1 MNTSSEVTSNFKEK
15 IEKDMRPW
23 KYQDTDRLSSKV
35 FKNYPLVGD
44 FIISDATLE
53 QWYKVTRKY
62 VNQKIGNRSLQF
74 KHWVYEIVS
83 LVVIHYAKGWN
94 SNEESKF
101 TKYIAMQLGYRDDT
115 GRIWGAL
122 TDALYTAFKRNN
134 RLFIKRND
142 DREFYE
148 TVMVHSFGP
157 KESWYP
163 LIELLF
169 SFYSVNL
176 EWNYVPKDP
185 LFMKLVLVLQ
195 RHFNN
200 DLQEEDQYFIAS
212 SNYRLKVGI
221 RRLVQERPYYCARLF
236 ETMVHRIHQLLQNDV
251 SSTKRYSYKL
261 VDEWFAQRI
270 SSANSVTSDIS
281 RRTRVVEEVA
291 LDYSN
296 IVIRYALSE
305 GKLVIRIPS
314 IRLLDDEEAV
324 PIAALYEDQ
333 RLISSYPLDIH
344 GNELGETIRSKTIV
358 LEKDFLRGIEI
369 HYRLVITR
377 GTTVVHDTGRKLWR
391 SVLFFS
397 DGREISVNRLKKER
411 YEVYALNPSRIG
423 GINVDVTLLESGLCD
438 VRLHKNYSIEYENNT
453 IAIDSSE
460 LTGIRVVAPSLFGAA
475 HYLLDGK
482 DFDIVKPFAS
492 LKVYLNSENDARKYS
507 LVINGEY
514 HSLFEYF
521 DFLAG
526 NRCLIEIDN
535 IKTNS
540 ISLSVVDIAA
550 GVTVFKGDY
559 YKVLGLS
566 WSFSKK
572 CYVFSEEPVGINARI
587 TCGTE
592 SYSVTGSGETT
603 VHVEYQGGILSID
616 VPYLQYRID
625 GVSSAF
631 FDKYYRSE
639 DIEENSSLRLINNS
653 GSTCTV
659 KIGNVNI
666 QNPELIYLSK
676 YLPDKNETAVLKIS
690 VNLDNEEYFV
700 AGIVYGNFFLK
711 PPVISG
717 DGEKLTWD
725 GGLSYIGDT
734 PDTIELI
741 VTDSDNNCYGFEPVL
756 GQTLI
761 ADSISD
767 LLPDG
772 EYDWSLLI
780 NGQTLSTGRNFL
792 GNPCRARFVNKIVRI
807 DRITKDIEADS
818 DSIAVKPAYI
828 DNIKYVDTS
837 YVETEGDIYDVYT
850 GCMYWL
856 TYTGKKR
863 YFSFSYVSGKNNNN
877 RKEKYKVNPVKIIYI
892 SEKYLRIVNEDNEG
906 LYCYNNIESSIPGY
920 EITDIEPPRRAKGF
934 LDILFFLYDLEVIKG
949 RSPKGLE
956 MSKKNSFDVGKI
968 NRIPSMVS
976 NPSSSEP
983 STVSN
988 AFFKNIKE
996 VDQSRIIQSSAEERI
1011 LVNAGPGTGKTWTLI
1026 ERIIYLVINGTDP
1039 ESIQVLCFSR
1049 AAVEVIR
1056 ARVAEAI
1063 ETGRVDVSVN
1073 RVDIRTFDSFAS
1085 QVLFWVKDSDYSV
1098 INKTAHIE
1106 ELSYE
1111 DRINLFTK
1119 VLNIHPELIEQ
1130 CVHLIV
1136 DEVQDLVMSRAGMV
1150 LAMISLLPDSCGVTL
1165 FGDACQSIYD
1175 YQVSEG
1181 LSSTEF
1187 YKRIEET
1194 GQFSYY
1200 SFSHNYRQVSELQS
1214 YCEGYREA
1222 ILKNDIK
1229 ECNRLLSRISERLPD
1244 YSPVRIKDFEEDSLD
1259 RLLTG
1264 SNIGILTRSNA
1275 QTMFI
1280 SRIFRKK
1287 NIPHVIQRRLAD
1299 DCLSGWIALLFNSIS
1314 DNFLDEVSFSHS
1326 LRRVCDESY
1335 ISFSP
1340 EELWDSIVAVS
1351 GGMSSHLTGVQVLNG
1366 IMKCGKIKGVYAESP
1381 VSPVTISTIHRS
1393 KGREY
1398 DTVILLDSLISE
1410 ETDSAEEQRV
1420 NYVALSRAKKHMYK
1434 VELNKHY
1441 FSRLGDQ
1448 RCYRIGISHNKKRYL
1463 YEFEIGLPGDL
1474 ALRSFCI
1481 HKGVQS
1487 FLRQKGYSLVDREVY
1502 FERQETETDYVI
1514 YNVIDKENGMVLAN
1528 TSREFATDLSE
1539 AIRKAKKLPWN
1550 ASIYNYLY
1558 PKRFNDIFIT
1568 AFGSEIGMMQG
1579 NEVEVKEYTG
1589 IITWN
1594 VLFVEGYAKAEY

>member
-1 MNTSSEVTSNFKEK
+1 MNTSSEVTSNFREK
-15 IEKDMRPW
+15 IETDMRPR

-44 FIISDATLE
+44 FIIGEATLE

-62 VNQKIGNRSLQF
+62 VDQKIGNRSLQF
-74 KHWVYEIVS
+74 KPWVYEIVS
-83 LVVIHYAKGWN
+83 LVVIHFAKGWN

-122 TDALYTAFKRNN
+122 SDALFEAFKRNN
-134 RLFIKRND
+134 RLFIKRNEE
-142 DREFYE
+142 REFYE

-185 LFMKLVLVLQ
+185 LFMKLVVVLR
-195 RHFNN
+195 RHFND

-212 SNYRLKVGI
+212 SNYRLRVGI

-236 ETMVHRIHQLLQNDV
+236 ETMVQRIHQLLQNDV
-251 SSTKRYSYKL
+251 SSAKRYLYKL

-270 SSANSVTSDIS
+270 SSASSVTSDIS
-281 RRTRVVEEVA
+281 RRTRVADEVA

-305 GKLVIRIPS
+305 GRLVIRIPS
-314 IRLLDDEEAV
+314 IRLLDEEETKA
-324 PIAALYEDQ
+324 IACLYEDQ
-333 RLISSYPLDIH
+333 RLIESYPLDIL
-344 GNELGETIRSKTIV
+344 GNELGETIRSKMIV
-358 LEKDFLRGIEI
+358 LETNSLRGNEI

-377 GTTVVHDTGRKLWR
+377 GATVIHDTGRKLWR

-397 DGREISVNRLKKER
+397 DGREISLNRIKKER
-411 YEVYALNPSRIG
+411 YEVFAINPYKLG
-423 GINVDVTLLESGLCD
+423 GSNVDVTILKSGLCD
-438 VRLHKNYSIEYENNT
+438 VRLHKNYSIEYEGNT

-460 LTGIRVVAPSLFGAA
+460 LTGIRVVAPSLYGAA
-475 HYLLDGK
+475 HYLLDGR

-492 LKVYLNSENDARKYS
+492 LKVYLNGENDARKYS

-514 HSLFEYF
+514 HSLAEYF
-521 DFLAG
+521 DYLAG

-535 IKTNS
+535 IKANC

-550 GVTVFKGDY
+550 GVTAFKGDY
-559 YKVLGLS
+559 YKIPGLS

-572 CYVFSEEPVGINARI
+572 CYVFAEETVGINARI
-587 TCGTE
+587 TCGTD
-592 SYSVTGSGETT
+592 SYSISGSGETT
-603 VHVEYQGGILSID
+603 VQVEYQGGILSID
-616 VPYLQYRID
+616 VPYLQYKID
-625 GVSSAF
+625 GISGSF
-631 FDKYYRSE
+631 FDKYYRFE
-639 DIEENSSLRLINNS
+639 DIEENSVLKLINNS
-653 GSTCTV
+653 GNTHTV
-659 KIGNVNI
+659 KIGNEVI
-666 QNPELIYLSK
+666 QNPEVIFLAN
-676 YLPDKNETAVLKIS
+676 YLPDKNETAILKIS

-700 AGIVYGNFFLK
+700 AGIVYGNYFLK

-717 DGEKLTWD
+717 DGENLTWD

-734 PDTIELI
+734 PETIELI

-756 GQTLI
+756 GQTVI
-761 ADSISD
+761 AENISD
-767 LLPDG
+767 VLPDS

-780 NGQTLSTGRNFL
+780 NGQTLSTGRSFL

-828 DNIKYVDTS
+828 DNIKYVETS

-856 TYTGKKR
+856 TYSGNKR
-863 YFSFSYVSGKNNNN
+863 YFSSNYISGKNNNN
-877 RKEKYKVNPVKIIYI
+877 RKAKYKVNPVKIIYI
-892 SEKYLRIVNEDNEG
+892 SDKYLRIVNEDNEG
-906 LYCYNNIESSIPGY
+906 LYCYNNIEASIPGY
-920 EITDIEPPRRAKGF
+920 EITDIEPPWRAKGF
-934 LDILFFLYDLEVIKG
+934 LDILFFLYDLEEITG
-949 RSPKGLE
+949 RNPRSLE
-956 MSKKNSFDVGKI
+956 VAKKNSVVAGPIK
-968 NRIPSMVS
+968 RIPSVES
-976 NPSSSEP
+976 RPSSMVP
-983 STVSN
+983 SQVSN

-996 VDQSRIIQSSAEERI
+996 ADQATIIHASVEERI

-1056 ARVAEAI
+1056 ARMAEAI

-1111 DRINLFTK
+1111 DRINLFTR
-1119 VLNIHPELIEQ
+1119 VLKIHPELIEQ
-1130 CVHLIV
+1130 CAHLIV

-1150 LAMISLLPDSCGVTL
+1150 LAMINLLPASCGVTL

-1187 YKRIEET
+1187 YKTIEET
-1194 GQFSYY
+1194 GKFSYF
-1200 SFSHNYRQVSELQS
+1200 SFSHNYRQVSELQK
-1214 YCEGYREA
+1214 YCVGYREA
-1222 ILKNDIK
+1222 ILKNDVVA
-1229 ECNRLLSRISERLPD
+1229 CNRLLAHLSEQLPE
-1244 YSPVRIKDFEEDSLD
+1244 YSPLRIKDFEEDSLD

-1264 SNIGILTRSNA
+1264 NNIGILTRSNA

-1287 NIPHVIQRRLAD
+1287 NISHVIQRRLAD
-1299 DCLSGWIALLFNSIS
+1299 DYLSGWIALLFNSIS
-1314 DNFLDEVSFSHS
+1314 DNFLDEESFGYY
-1326 LRRVCDESY
+1326 LRKVCDESC
-1335 ISFSP
+1335 ITFSP
-1340 EELWDSIVAVS
+1340 EELWDSIVDVT
-1351 GGMSSHLTGVQVLNG
+1351 GGMSNHLTAVQALNG

-1398 DTVILLDSLISE
+1398 DTVILLDSLITE
-1410 ETDSAEEQRV
+1410 DTDNEEEQRV
-1420 NYVALSRAKKHMYK
+1420 NYVALSRAKKHIYK

-1463 YEFEIGLPGDL
+1463 AEFEIGLPGDL
-1474 ALRSFCI
+1474 ALRSFCVNR
-1481 HKGVQS
+1481 GVQP
-1487 FLRQKGYSLVDREVY
+1487 FLRQNGYSMVDREVY
-1502 FERQETETDYVI
+1502 FERQGNENDYVI
-1514 YNVIDKENGMVLAN
+1514 YDVVDKESGMVIAN
-1528 TSREFATDLSE
+1528 TSREFAADLSD

-1550 ASIYNYLY
+1550 AAIYNYLY
-1558 PKRFNDIFIT
+1558 PKRFNDIYIT

-1579 NEVEVKEYTG
+1579 NEVDVKEYTG

-1594 VLFVEGYAKAEY
+1594 VLFVEGYARAEY